1 MALSLEMTVAIVA
14 VGVAVLAIVL
24 YLEVRYMK
32 SRRKDKVDVAL
43 MRDDAYN
50 ALMTTQAVS
59 RALRDQGRNTK
70 EADVVL
76 VKAEAAYERH
86 DYLVSKE
93 LAEEARSI
101 LKQSRAPEKK
111 ESVEEAVSNP
121 VAEIGAEKLPP
132 FQEIKKLPQNYLE
145 SKFMIETAKMC
156 IDEAKLQGIDISD
169 AEKTLAVASECYART
184 EYTEALKNALRAK
197 KAAEGQKVAPRIEA
211 KPPEAK
217 ERTEVEPAATLVGT
231 ACAGCGQIVDEEDN
245 FCRKCG
251 AAVVRAPKCT
261 ACGLEVDED
270 DAFCRRGGA
279 KLG

>member
-59 RALRDQGRNTK
+59 RALKDQGRNTK
-70 EADVVL
+70 EADIVL

-111 ESVEEAVSNP
+111 ESVEEAVSTP
-121 VAEIGAEKLPP
+121 VVEHATEGLPP
-132 FQEIKKLPQNYLE
+132 FQEIRKLPQNYLE
-145 SKFMIETAKMC
+145 SRFMIETARMC
-156 IDEAKLQGIDISD
+156 IEEAKTQGIDISD

-211 KPPEAK
+211 KPSEVREKPEAA
-217 ERTEVEPAATLVGT
+217 PAGT
-231 ACAGCGQIVDEEDN
+231 TMGIACASCGQIVDEDDK
-245 FCRKCG
+245 FCRRCG
-251 AAVVRAPKCT
+251 AAVVRVPKCSV
-261 ACGLEVDED
+261 CGLEVDRN
-270 DAFCRRGGA
+270 DAFCRRCGA
-279 KLG
+279 KLN